1 MRVLALDT
9 ATEACSAALL
19 VGTEVRE
26 RYELAPRQ
34 HANLIL
40 MMVDQL
46 LAESGI
52 GLGQLDGLAFG
63 RGPGGFTGVRIATG
77 VVQGLAFGAA
87 LPVAP
92 VSTLQ
97 ALAYGAWRELGQ
109 ERVLA
114 AIDARMDEVYWGAYE
129 LEASDEG
136 RTMVLRG
143 EERVAAPIAVNV
155 PSSGA
160 SWFGA
165 GSGWYAHGPALAQ
178 VVGERLAGRE
188 DTRYPHAHDIA
199 VLGAAALRRGEGVAA
214 EQALPVYLRDEVA
227 WKRSEP
233 VGGPGSA

>member
-19 VGTEVRE
+19 IGTEVRA

-40 MMVDQL
+40 MMIDQL
-46 LAESGI
+46 LAEAGI
-52 GLGQLDGLAFG
+52 ALGDLDGLAFG

-77 VVQGLAFGAA
+77 VVQGLAFGAS

-97 ALAYGAWRELGQ
+97 ALAQGAWRELGH

-129 LEASDEG
+129 LEDGQGE

-143 EERVAAPIAVNV
+143 EERVVSPDAVSV
-155 PSSGA
+155 PSAGA

-165 GSGWYAHGPALAQ
+165 GSGWYAHGAALVQA
-178 VVGERLAGRE
+178 VGERLAGRE
-188 DTRYPHAHDIA
+188 DTRYPQAHDIA

-227 WKRSEP
+227 WKRSRP
-233 VGGPGSA
+233 VGAPDAT